1 MSDNFE
7 KSKNNS
13 RNNSKEKS
21 TQSYDEEKNV
31 YSSVSFETEDGDTV
45 EFFVLE
51 QTMLGGV
58 NYLLVTDEPDSEE
71 GSFLILKEIKG
82 DLSEDDYASYEILE
96 DEKELKAVV
105 GVFDEL
111 LEDVDLEV

>member
-1 MSDNFE
+1 MG
-7 KSKNNS
+7 NNS
-13 RNNSKEKS
+13 ENKKGIQS
-21 TQSYDEEKNV
+21 TEEEKNV
-31 YSSVSFETEDGDTV
+31 YGRVSFETEDGENV
-45 EFFVLE
+45 IFYVLE
-51 QTMLGGV
+51 QTMLGGF

>member
-1 MSDNFE
+1 
-7 KSKNNS
+7 
-13 RNNSKEKS
+13 
-21 TQSYDEEKNV
+21 
-31 YSSVSFETEDGDTV
+31 
-45 EFFVLE
+45 VLE
-51 QTMLGGV
+51 QTMLGGF

-82 DLSEDDYASYEILE
+82 DLSEEDYVSYEIPE

-105 GVFDEL
+105 GVFNEL